1 MCGHRFLDP
10 LRIAIDT
17 AYEACGRSGSAGRH
31 SVTFFSRL
39 TDIVTC
45 NLTDLLRDEP
55 DPVAALRRVI
65 GEMEEGLTGARRSV
79 AAAAA
84 SADRL
89 QSEIQEQRSRI
100 EHWMDKARSELAG
113 GREDQ
118 ARSAIVRKQELE
130 DVVAGLE
137 QQFNAA
143 VSTREHL
150 QTTLRALEARLYEAR
165 RKLPELETRGLADAA
180 EPAARDAPPQ
190 PEDIRDLDETRA
202 RRIEAELA
210 ELKRSLGG

>member
-1 MCGHRFLDP
+1 
-10 LRIAIDT
+10 
-17 AYEACGRSGSAGRH
+17 
-31 SVTFFSRL
+31 VTFFSRL

-45 NLTDLLRDEP
+45 NLTDLLRGEP
-55 DPVAALRRVI
+55 DPAAALRRVI

-79 AAAAA
+79 ATAAA

-89 QSEIQEQRSRI
+89 QSEIQEQRSRVD
-100 EHWMDKARSELAG
+100 HWMDKARSELAA

-118 ARSAIVRKQELE
+118 ARLAIVRKQELD
-130 DVVAGLE
+130 DVIAGLE

-143 VSTREHL
+143 VATREHL
-150 QTTLRALEARLYEAR
+150 QTTLRALEARLHEAR
-165 RKLPELETRGLADAA
+165 RKLSELETRGLTDTAD
-180 EPAARDAPPQ
+180 PAARDALPQ

>member
-1 MCGHRFLDP
+1 M
-10 LRIAIDT
+10 
-17 AYEACGRSGSAGRH
+17 
-31 SVTFFSRL
+31 TFFSRL

-55 DPVAALRRVI
+55 DPAAVLRRVI

-79 AAAAA
+79 ATAAA

-100 EHWMDKARSELAG
+100 DHWMDKARSELAA

-118 ARSAIVRKQELE
+118 ARLAIVRKQELE

-137 QQFNAA
+137 QQFTAA
-143 VSTREHL
+143 VGTREHL

-165 RKLPELETRGLADAA
+165 RKLIELETGGLIDVA
-180 EPAARDAPPQ
+180 PSDAPPQ
-190 PEDIRDLDETRA
+190 PEDIRDLDDTRA